1 MERSERKILVV
12 DDEPIICNLM
22 RTAFSRAGYSIV
34 AADSGAE
41 ALAAVNLSAFDLM
54 FIDLNLRDMNGID
67 LFRAVRRLRPESVAY
82 LMTGYAS
89 EADLIR
95 CRRAEFADC
104 LVKPVALSAW
114 WDRAG
119 SRDSGRRTPGVG
131 YRRLRNSARRSSLFL
146 KTVSSRT
153 WPG

>member
-104 LVKPVALSAW
+104 LVKPVALSALVGIA
-114 WDRAG
+114 RAAATAAG
-119 SRDSGRRTPGVG
+119 E
-131 YRRLRNSARRSSLFL
+131 LRGWGTGGFAIPPAVQAFS
-146 KTVSSRT
+146 
-153 WPG
+153 